1 MSKWGVRIVG
11 ILILLMLVM
20 VFMQMH
26 RTLLRLQRERAAV
39 PASR

>member
-1 MSKWGVRIVG
+1 MSKWGVRIG
-11 ILILLMLVM
+11 GLLLLLMLLV

>member
-1 MSKWGVRIVG
+1 MNRWGVRIVG
-11 ILILLMLVM
+11 ILILLMLVL